1 MSESAIRVEPILDGA
16 CWRIVLNRPKANIL
30 DSAMVE
36 ELIQILDRTDPD
48 VHPEARG
55 LCALVF
61 EGEGKHFSFGASVE
75 EHKPGDVE
83 KMLPTFHQLFEK
95 LLESRLVLIAA
106 VRGQCLGGGLEL
118 AAFCHRVFVS
128 PDAKMGQPEIQ
139 LGVIAPVASLVLPYR
154 CGRAH
159 AADLCLTG
167 RIVDAEMALAM
178 GLVDEISEDPGLA
191 AIGFVEQ
198 RLCMHSASSLR
209 HAVAALN
216 LGFQES
222 FHRNIGRAETLYL
235 DELMATEDAVEGIT
249 SFLDKRKPQWSQ
261 G

>member
-1 MSESAIRVEPILDGA
+1 MNPKAIRVEELLDGA
-16 CWRIVLNRPKANIL
+16 CWRLVLDRPKANIL

-36 ELIQILDRTDPD
+36 ELIGILARTDPEQN
-48 VHPEARG
+48 PSARN
-55 LCALVF
+55 LRALIF
-61 EGEGKHFSFGASVE
+61 EGEGRHFSFGASVE
-75 EHKPGDVE
+75 EHKPDEVGH
-83 KMLPTFHQLFEK
+83 MLPTFHRLFES
-95 LLESRLVLIAA
+95 LLESRLVLISA

-118 AAFCHRVFVS
+118 AAFCHRVFAS
-128 PDAKMGQPEIQ
+128 PDAKLGQPEIQ
-139 LGVIAPVASLVLPYR
+139 LGVIAPVASLVLPQR

-167 RIVDAEMALAM
+167 RIVEAEEAVGM
-178 GLVDEISEDPGLA
+178 GLVDEVCEDPGQA
-191 AIGFVEQ
+191 AVHYVEEK
-198 RLCMHSASSLR
+198 LGHLSASSLR

-216 LGFQES
+216 LGFHEA

-235 DELMATEDAVEGIT
+235 DELMATQDAVEGIT